1 MMRVEHASFGGE
13 SVQLLDDL
21 LNPKAV
27 YHVPDLEAMQRIGD
41 DYKVELQVFA
51 DPFEILI
58 HPTHIVCTKSLC
70 RQSITCEVRFLFVPV
85 FSSTEAYC
93 SLARSLV
100 NRSTG
105 CFPCQFKI

>member
-1 MMRVEHASFGGE
+1 MMRIEHASFGGE
-13 SVQLLDDL
+13 SVQLLEDI

-27 YHVPDLEAMQRIGD
+27 YHVPDLEEMQRIGD

-70 RQSITCEVRFLFVPV
+70 RQSVTCEVRVVLF
-85 FSSTEAYC
+85 FA
-93 SLARSLV
+93 LLWRLIA
-100 NRSTG
+100 
-105 CFPCQFKI
+105 